1 MIKAK
6 GKKLKK
12 KKIKAKGKKLKKKK
26 IKALVI
32 ILYVNPLK
40 MLNSI
45 PLLRMFAANL
55 KPSDTYLAK

>member
-1 MIKAK
+1 M
-6 GKKLKK
+6 
-12 KKIKAKGKKLKKKK
+12 IKAKGKKLKKKK